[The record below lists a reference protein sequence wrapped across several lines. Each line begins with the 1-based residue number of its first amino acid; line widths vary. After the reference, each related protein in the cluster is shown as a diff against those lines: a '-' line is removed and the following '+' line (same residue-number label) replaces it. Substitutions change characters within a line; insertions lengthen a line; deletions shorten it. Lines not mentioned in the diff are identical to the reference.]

1 MECKVRSTVS
11 QLLFWVDARRV
22 AEGRWELVRTR
33 GEGDGI
39 ILFMPLVGRMLGTSS
54 WDARWDAREE
64 APGERGRD
72 PMQRKRALGTKE
84 A

>member
-1 MECKVRSTVS
+1 
-11 QLLFWVDARRV
+11 
-22 AEGRWELVRTR
+22 
-33 GEGDGI
+33 
-39 ILFMPLVGRMLGTSS
+39 MPLVGRMLGTSS